1 MGSSRS
7 MRCIRVGSRSD
18 FIFISRGFSS
28 CARGKWLCSAANATG
43 GRLDGHAARQNGTL
57 FSWSVLESARVA
69 SAIEPHQLTK
79 FPSSKRLMSSV
90 IHVEPVGGHWRSARE
105 GLIYWLF
112 ISAVIS
118 GDLVD
123 DCRKKTKAKNG
134 QIRLANSALVSEQ
147 LNYAIFLISVDSSDL
162 KRSMWR
168 TASIRC
174 TTSHKVGKRLGGYLD
189 YYFLFSGCFP
199 LLFVTIL
206 SESKLVFWVNL
217 PPPVC
222 PVIRTKTNTIMSYV

>member
-123 DCRKKTKAKNG
+123 DCRKKNKSEKWTNPVGQLCPGKWAAKLCDFPYQCWFKWFKTFNVTNCLH
-134 QIRLANSALVSEQ
+134 QV
-147 LNYAIFLISVDSSDL
+147 YDL
-162 KRSMWR
+162 PQSRE
-168 TASIRC
+168 
-174 TTSHKVGKRLGGYLD
+174 TTRW
-189 YYFLFSGCFP
+189 LFG
-199 LLFVTIL
+199 LLFF
-206 SESKLVFWVNL
+206 VFWVFSSALCHNF
-217 PPPVC
+217 
-222 PVIRTKTNTIMSYV
+222 IRIQISILG